1 MAVNEGTARKNVNLD
16 EVARLVDALER
27 DLAKV
32 KEGEGDVA
40 TLRAEV
46 EALRG
51 VLETEAPHESGLYER
66 LGSVR
71 TALEDLG
78 DEIAVDT
85 IGVGQYIVSIGRM
98 LGLG

>member
-1 MAVNEGTARKNVNLD
+1 MEANENATRKQVNLD

-32 KEGEGDVA
+32 KDGQGDVA

-51 VLETEAPHESGLYER
+51 VLEAEAPHESGLYER

>member
-1 MAVNEGTARKNVNLD
+1 MAANEGAASKDVDLD

-32 KEGEGDVA
+32 KEGQGDVA

-51 VLETEAPHESGLYER
+51 VLESEAPHASGLHER
-66 LGSVR
+66 LGNVR
-71 TALEDLG
+71 TALENLG